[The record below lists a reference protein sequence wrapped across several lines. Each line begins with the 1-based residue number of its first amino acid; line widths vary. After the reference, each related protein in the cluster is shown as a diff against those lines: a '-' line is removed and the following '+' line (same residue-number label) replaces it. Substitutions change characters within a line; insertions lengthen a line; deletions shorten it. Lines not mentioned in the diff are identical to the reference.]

1 MSVSEMLNIGLM
13 QGFAGLSLFS
23 VLLLMGLGLAIIFGQ
38 MGVINM
44 AHGEFMTIGA
54 YTIYL
59 FSHLAE
65 TYAPNLMQ
73 MYFPIA
79 IIAAFGCAFAVGW
92 LAEWAFIRHLY
103 KRPLDTL
110 LATWG
115 LSLGMQQTFR
125 STFGAKEVSPTLPN
139 WLMGS
144 WAPAPGLDIP
154 INGMYVMLLTLCVTG
169 GVLIALYKSRW
180 GLRVRATVANRAMAN
195 ATGINTSKTDRLTFA
210 IGCGIAGVA
219 GAAFT
224 TIGSTGPTS
233 GSLYIVD
240 AFLVVTFGGAASL
253 LGTVV
258 SAFSIAQA
266 QSITEFFMTGS
277 MAKVL
282 TLTCIVIILMLR
294 PQGLF
299 ASKVRR

>member
-1 MSVSEMLNIGLM
+1 MTLSEILNIALM

-54 YTIYL
+54 YTIFM
-59 FSHLAE
+59 FSRLCE
-65 TYAPNLMQ
+65 VYIPWFTDFF
-73 MYFPIA
+73 FPVA
-79 IIAAFGCAFAVGW
+79 IITAFFLAFATGW
-92 LAEWAFIRHLY
+92 ALEYLVIRHLY
-103 KRPLDTL
+103 SRPLDTL

-115 LSLGMQQTFR
+115 VSLGMQQVFR
-125 STFGAKEVSPTLPN
+125 STFGGKEVSPSLPG

-144 WAPAPGLDIP
+144 WAPAEGLDIP
-154 INGMYVMLLTLCVTG
+154 SNGLFVLALTIVVTG
-169 GVLIALYKSRW
+169 AVVFSIYKTRW
-180 GLRVRATVANRAMAN
+180 GLRVRATVANRMMAN
-195 ATGINTSKTDRLTFA
+195 ATGINTRKTDRLTFA
-210 IGCGIAGVA
+210 IGCGIAGIA

-240 AFLVVTFGGAASL
+240 AFLVVTFGGAASV

-258 SAFSIAQA
+258 SAFGIAQT
-266 QSITEFFMTGS
+266 QSISEFFMTGS

-282 TLTCIVIILMLR
+282 TLSTIVVILMFR

-299 ASKVRR
+299 ASKIRR